1 MITFSRGA
9 GRKVSADIVK
19 RRDHG
24 KLDVSFIPY
33 THSLIHSSLLLGVS
47 VSRLPFSDRIID
59 ITIANDGGILEC

>member
-9 GRKVSADIVK
+9 GRKVSACIVK

-33 THSLIHSSLLLGVS
+33 THSLIHSFLLLGVS

>member
-9 GRKVSADIVK
+9 GRKVSACIFK